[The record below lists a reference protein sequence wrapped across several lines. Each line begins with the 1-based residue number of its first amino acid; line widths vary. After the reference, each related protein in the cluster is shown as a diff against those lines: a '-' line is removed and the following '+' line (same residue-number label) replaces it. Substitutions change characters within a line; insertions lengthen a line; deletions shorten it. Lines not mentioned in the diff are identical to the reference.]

1 MKHINTSEE
10 EWQAIWALAD
20 DRTIVIKRADKESC
34 VVVWDRM
41 NYLLEAEKQL
51 RDTNVYKSIDFKEK
65 RLT

>member
-10 EWQAIWALAD
+10 EWQAISALAD